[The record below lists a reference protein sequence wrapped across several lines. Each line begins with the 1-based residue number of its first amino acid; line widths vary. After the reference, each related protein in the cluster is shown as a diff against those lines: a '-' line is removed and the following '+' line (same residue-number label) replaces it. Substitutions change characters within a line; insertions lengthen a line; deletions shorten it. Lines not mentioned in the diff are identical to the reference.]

1 MGEGK
6 PTSSALQRL
15 GRLLRAELAYYP
27 GRISLAGRLVLA
39 STSVMVLVMAFR
51 IPSAAVG
58 AVFPFLISR
67 ESPQATRNSAVRLGA
82 ACILGTAEILLGGM
96 LTAGSPFLHF
106 IWVIANLFVAFYLIS
121 SLKFMDAAL
130 PLSVIIAASIQ
141 LWDAPV
147 SGEVRVERTLYTLL
161 SVLMACV
168 IAVVIEALFAKKH
181 PPDVV
186 LAGVQQRLAL
196 VEELLENYGTQ
207 GHRARALGIQL
218 DRYATRGVGDL
229 RALLSQSI
237 YEPIYKERLSA
248 VLALTGQLMELS
260 VNLAESRA
268 VLSVNDVH
276 RCVSIAT
283 SVKAIRASLFG
294 GEAPDWLELSQ
305 GEPADSPIIVEMER
319 TVDLIAQSFAGENHL
334 VHHHLPPPAPV
345 SNQGIF
351 VADAF
356 QSKEHFKFAVRG
368 TLSGMLCYL
377 FYMSTGWMA
386 LGASIVTCFLTALPN
401 TGAGRHKRTLR
412 FAGFFLGAG
421 VIGLSAEALVLPK
434 IDTLPEF
441 MLLFASVVSIGAWV
455 ATSGPRIAF
464 GGFQIVFAYSLVNLN
479 KFTINTSLVPAR
491 DVILGIILAVVAM
504 WLIFDHLWAKSSTV
518 SVRSLLLASLKD
530 VARLDRAAGD
540 SPQKLNQ
547 HLVSE
552 SSRINRNFDKVKNLS
567 DFYVFESYPK
577 TREET
582 VLDQFVTT
590 SLPQVRA
597 FLLVKTG
604 LLQHRIVS
612 NSQQESELVR
622 EVQRRSS
629 HIVFGL
635 ATAIEKLSFEP
646 EEKPFSSGDDLWRR
660 VKSEMTRGRESG
672 EGELVTEMRL
682 CSSLLD
688 LAVHLHE
695 GVRSSLGTIKA

>member
-1 MGEGK
+1 MTEGK
-6 PTSSALQRL
+6 PTSSALQQL
-15 GRLLRAELAYYP
+15 GSLLRAELAYYP

-39 STSVMVLVMAFR
+39 STSVMVLVMVFR

-67 ESPQATRNSAVRLGA
+67 ESPQATRNSAVRLGV
-82 ACILGTAEILLGGM
+82 ACILGTTEIILGGM

-106 IWVIANLFVAFYLIS
+106 IWVIANIFGAFYLIS

-130 PLSVIIAASIQ
+130 PLSVVIASSIQ
-141 LWDAPV
+141 LWDIPV
-147 SGEVRVERTLYTLL
+147 SGEFRVERTLYTLL

-168 IAVVIEALFAKKH
+168 LSAAIETLFAKKH
-181 PPDVV
+181 PPDAV

-196 VEELLENYGTQ
+196 VEELLENCGTP
-207 GHRARALGIQL
+207 GHKPTALGIQL
-218 DRYATRGVGDL
+218 DRYATRGVGYL
-229 RALLSQSI
+229 RAQLSNSN
-237 YEPIYKERLSA
+237 YEPTYKERLSA
-248 VLALTGQLMELS
+248 VLALTGQLIELS
-260 VNLAESRA
+260 ANLAEWRTL
-268 VLSVNDVH
+268 LSVNDVH

-283 SVKAIRASLFG
+283 SLSSIRASLSK
-294 GEAPDWLELSQ
+294 GEAPGWLELSQ

-319 TVDLIAQSFAGENHL
+319 TVDLIAQSFTDENYV
-334 VHHHLPPPAPV
+334 VHHQLPVPSPV
-345 SNQGIF
+345 SSQGIF

-377 FYMSTGWMA
+377 FYMSTGWIA
-386 LGASIVTCFLTALPN
+386 LGASITTCFVTALPN

-421 VIGLSAEALVLPK
+421 VIGLTAEALVLPR
-434 IDTLPEF
+434 IDTLPQF

-464 GGFQIVFAYSLVNLN
+464 GGFQIVFAYSLINLN
-479 KFTINTSLVPAR
+479 KFTINTSPVPAR

-504 WLIFDHLWAKSSTV
+504 GIIFDHLWAKSSTV

-530 VARLDRAAGD
+530 VARLDRAVGD
-540 SPQKLNQ
+540 SPQTLNER
-547 HLVSE
+547 LVTE
-552 SSRINRNFDKVKNLS
+552 STRINRNFDKVRSLS

-577 TREET
+577 TREES
-582 VLDQFVTT
+582 VLDEFVTA

-597 FLLVKTG
+597 FLLVKMG
-604 LLQHRIVS
+604 LLQHRILS

-622 EVQRRSS
+622 EVQQHSS
-629 HIVFGL
+629 HILLGL
-635 ATAIEKLSFEP
+635 ATAIEKLSFGQEDEP
-646 EEKPFSSGDDLWRR
+646 LSSGDDLWSQ
-660 VKSEMTRGRESG
+660 VTSEMTRGRESG
-672 EGELVTEMRL
+672 KAELVTEMRL
-682 CSSLLD
+682 CCSLLD
-688 LAVHLHE
+688 LAVHLRE
-695 GVRSSLGTIKA
+695 GVRSSLETT